1 MPIFVLLL
9 SLCLCLF
16 GCNQSFAQGSK
27 FIQQEPISEKI
38 NSKYDELHPVI
49 SPDGNFLFYTI
60 RFHPR
65 NSGGELDPG
74 DIWVSELKSNGDWSK
89 PENAGELWNNNG
101 YNILYKF
108 FDRGTKALLLNQNEL
123 NKPIIAVSSF
133 VENVWSKPIE
143 IKIKSYYN
151 RSSHLSASISEDG
164 NVLILSMESFG
175 SIGFEDLY
183 VSFRENDSVY
193 SQPINLGNTINTT
206 FQEMTPHLSEDG
218 LALYFAS
225 NGHGGYGGR
234 DIFISTRSDDTWLNW
249 SEPKNLGSEVNSQ
262 GIELSFYESY
272 GHPFAYV
279 SSTQNSRGNGDI
291 FKMNVTDS
299 QVQLLANNNN
309 VPKFI
314 RPTQTEDKEELVGVV
329 NIESKKE
336 ETIVEAKA
344 VEISKVEQVKE
355 EEEKREVFTG
365 QVLNNPKAI
374 KTEQVSNSLNQIN
387 RSPASVATKIS
398 TIKITGKVFNTSS
411 NKALQATIQLD
422 NEEKISTDDT
432 GNFELLISDNQTR
445 KAWVIAEGMKPLAIE
460 LNSNEAFPEFYLSEV
475 GTLSRAANTAN
486 LVLLQVVDKR
496 FIGKAPFVELK
507 SIPKLKWSIKDAE
520 SKVGIEVSW
529 QLLTNNQ
536 TQESGRTEI
545 DGVIILAGQNLASSR
560 LNLEAPGYKSQNITI
575 ENPLLNDQEFYLSKG
590 ISVTSILRNKPYI
603 TKIFQPNFQKTT
615 VVDLV
620 RIDEPKQPFTISI
633 ADENGTIISTFKIS
647 QTEKLN
653 DELTIDIE
661 KGIASFALASSQNP
675 KKLKV
680 ISSGYFPRNVEETE
694 WQNGNHIDISLEK
707 IEIGAEFIL
716 STLEFEQ
723 STISFTDSTV
733 IDELDRLADMLL
745 NTEGLEI
752 QLTGYTDNQGLARE
766 NMELSTE
773 RATAVKDYLIAKG
786 IDASRIEARGLGSAN
801 PIASNQSPETRKLN
815 RRVEVAIVK
824 VGE

>member
-9 SLCLCLF
+9 SLCFCLF
-16 GCNQSFAQGSK
+16 GYNQSFAQGRQ

-60 RFHPR
+60 RFHPK

-89 PENAGELWNNNG
+89 PENMGELWNNKG
-101 YNILYKF
+101 YNILFKF

-123 NKPIIAVSSF
+123 NKPAIAVSSF
-133 VENVWSKPIE
+133 VENDWTKPIP

-193 SQPINLGNTINTT
+193 SQPINLGNTINTS

-218 LALYFAS
+218 LSLYFAS

-234 DIFISTRSDDTWLNW
+234 DIFVSTRLDDTWLNW
-249 SEPKNLGSEVNSQ
+249 SEPVNLGPGVNSQ
-262 GIELSFYESY
+262 GIELSFYESN

-291 FKMNVTDS
+291 FKMTVTDT
-299 QVQLLANNNN
+299 QFQLLANNNN
-309 VPKFI
+309 EPKFI
-314 RPTQTEDKEELVGVV
+314 RPTQSEDKEELVAEV
-329 NIESKKE
+329 NIESKIE
-336 ETIVEAKA
+336 ETKVETKT
-344 VEISKVEQVKE
+344 VEISKVEQVKA
-355 EEEKREVFTG
+355 EEKREVFTG
-365 QVLNNPKAI
+365 QALNNTKAI

-387 RSPASVATKIS
+387 RSLASVATEIS
-398 TIKITGKVFNTSS
+398 TIKITGKVFNASD
-411 NKALQATIQLD
+411 NKALQATIQLN
-422 NEEKISTDDT
+422 NEEKISTDDA

-445 KAWVIAEGMKPLAIE
+445 KAWIVAEGMKPLSIE
-460 LNSNEAFPEFYLSEV
+460 LNSKEAFPEFYLSEV
-475 GTLSRAANTAN
+475 GTLSRVAKNAN
-486 LVLLQVVDKR
+486 LVTFQLVGQSIISKVPL
-496 FIGKAPFVELK
+496 IELK
-507 SIPKLKWSIKDAE
+507 SIPKLKWSIKDVE
-520 SKVGIEVSW
+520 SKLGIEVSW
-529 QLLTNNQ
+529 QLVTNNQ
-536 TQESGRTEI
+536 TRESGRTDT

-560 LNLEAPGYKSQNITI
+560 LNLEAPGYKSQNIAI
-575 ENPLLNDQEFYLSKG
+575 ENPLLNDQDIYLSKG
-590 ISVTSILRNKPYI
+590 ISGTSSLRNKHFI
-603 TKIFQPNFQKTT
+603 VGVLEPNFQSTK
-615 VVDLV
+615 VVNLVSGDL
-620 RIDEPKQPFTISI
+620 PKQPFTISI
-633 ADENGTIISTFKIS
+633 ADENGMIISTIKIT
-647 QTEKLN
+647 QTEN
-653 DELTIDIE
+653 WNEEPTIDVE
-661 KGIASFALASSQNP
+661 KGIASFALSSSQNP

-773 RATAVKDYLIAKG
+773 RATAVKNYLIAKG
-786 IDASRIEARGLGSAN
+786 IDAARIEARGLGSAN
-801 PIASNQSPETRKLN
+801 PIASNQSSETRKLN